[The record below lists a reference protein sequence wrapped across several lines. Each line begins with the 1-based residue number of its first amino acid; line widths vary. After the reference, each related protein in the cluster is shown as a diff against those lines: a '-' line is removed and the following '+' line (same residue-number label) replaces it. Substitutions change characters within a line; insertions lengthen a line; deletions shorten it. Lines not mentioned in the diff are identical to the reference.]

1 MRPPVDAKGLLP
13 GLEPAGNGKK
23 IAVVD
28 LLFGWPPHG
37 GAPRD
42 LYEVFRHISRTNH
55 VRFILP
61 ALHDV
66 ITRGRLDVQLPFEAQ
81 LVRCAPEDYRDGVI
95 GEKLKAA
102 VDEFEPDAVFVGDGW
117 AMKPVVASALAPYRP
132 VVRFYAYEVACF
144 RGAGELFRQGNP
156 CPDSWLRTL
165 DKQDHRRCIEC
176 CLEYFVKENPRES
189 FFRKEL
195 IQSGAFEAGYP
206 DFVAETLSKASALVC
221 YNRTMA
227 GILSRHNPNTHVVPS
242 GVNLDAFAPVPA
254 EKVAPGQIL
263 LAGRIYDAKKG
274 FSWAIEACDLLWSRG
289 VRFKLLTTGVGRAV
303 ERDYLTNVGWIADDA
318 KLARLMAES
327 SVCLVPSLWPEA
339 LGMTALEAMA
349 CGRPLVASR
358 TGGLGEVF
366 THGRQGYYVEPGDV
380 EGLADALQE
389 LLENPERAH
398 ALGREGRE
406 LARTRYGWGTIAE
419 SRILPLLFP

>member
-1 MRPPVDAKGLLP
+1 MRQPVDAKGLLP
-13 GLEPAGNGKK
+13 GLDPPAKGKK

-42 LYEVFRHISRTNH
+42 LYEVFRHLARTHH

-102 VDEFEPDAVFVGDGW
+102 VDEFEPDGVFVGDGW
-117 AMKPVVASALAPYRP
+117 AMKPVVASALAPYKP

-144 RGAGELFRQGNP
+144 RGAGELFRDGKP
-156 CPDSWLRTL
+156 CPDSWLQTL

-176 CLEYFVKENPRES
+176 CLDYFVKENPRES

-195 IQSGAFEAGYP
+195 IQAGAFEAGYP
-206 DFVAETLSKASALVC
+206 DFVAETLSKAGAVVC

-227 GILSRHNPNTHVVPS
+227 GILGRHNPNTHVVHS
-242 GVNLDAFAPVPA
+242 GVDLDAFTPVPR
-254 EKVAPGQIL
+254 ERVVPGQIFF
-263 LAGRIYDAKKG
+263 AGRVYDAKKG

-289 VRFKLLTTGVGRAV
+289 VRFKLLTTGVGQKL
-303 ERDYLTNVGWIADDA
+303 EREYLTNVGWITDDT
-318 KLARLMAES
+318 KLAAYMAQS
-327 SVCLVPSLWPEA
+327 AVCLVPSLWPEA

-349 CGRPLVASR
+349 SGRPLVASR
-358 TGGLGEVF
+358 TGGLGELF
-366 THGRQGYYVEPGDV
+366 IHGKQGYYVEPGDV
-380 EGLADALQE
+380 EGLADALQT
-389 LLENPERAH
+389 LLEDPELGH
-398 ALGREGRE
+398 ALGAAGRE
-406 LARTRYGWGTIAE
+406 LAQASYGWGAIVDK
-419 SRILPLLFP
+419 SILPLLFP

>member
-1 MRPPVDAKGLLP
+1 LLP
-13 GLEPAGNGKK
+13 GCEPVPAGGRK

-42 LYEVFRHISRTNH
+42 LYEVFRQAAKSHH

-66 ITRGRLDVQLPFEAQ
+66 ITRGRLDVLLPYEAQ
-81 LVRCAPEDYRDGVI
+81 LIRCVPEDYRDSVI

-102 VDEFEPDAVFVGDGW
+102 VDEFEPEAVFVGDGW
-117 AMKPVVASALAPYRP
+117 AMKPVVARALAPYRP

-144 RGAGELFRQGNP
+144 RGAGELFRDGKP
-156 CPDSWLRTL
+156 CPDSWLKTL
-165 DKQDHRRCIEC
+165 SKQDHRRCMEC
-176 CLEYFVKENPRES
+176 CLEYFVKDNPRES

-206 DFVAETLSKASALVC
+206 DFVAETLAGAGALVC

-227 GILSRHNPNTHVVPS
+227 GILGRHNPNTHVVTS
-242 GVNLDAFAPVPA
+242 GVDLEAFVPVAP
-254 EKVAPGQIL
+254 EEVAPGQIL
-263 LAGRIYDAKKG
+263 FAGRVYDAKKG

-289 VRFKLLTTGVGRAV
+289 ARFRLFTTGVGRPV
-303 ERDYLTNVGWIADDA
+303 EREYLDNVGWIADDA
-318 KLARLMAES
+318 RLAGLMARS
-327 SVCLVPSLWPEA
+327 AVCLVPSLWPEA

-349 CGRPLVASR
+349 SGRPLVASR
-358 TGGLGEVF
+358 TGGLGELF
-366 THGRQGYYVEPGDV
+366 TDGRQGYYVEPGDV
-380 EGLADALQE
+380 AGLADVLGQ
-389 LLENPERAH
+389 LLDNPERGH
-398 ALGREGRE
+398 ALGRAGRE
-406 LARTRYGWGTIAE
+406 LAEASYGWPGIVRD
-419 SRILPLLFP
+419 RIMPLLFP